1 VVDHPKLFWDLDF
14 RQVWVDRDPRVE
26 SIGKIFHGEAV
37 VKADDLLGKRRGSHL
52 LVQGLIMPLARLDMG
67 IP

>member
-1 VVDHPKLFWDLDF
+1 MVHSAEFLWDLDF
-14 RQVWVDRDPRVE
+14 RQVWVDRDSRVE

-52 LVQGLIMPLARLDMG
+52 LVQGLIMPLARLDIG
-67 IP
+67 IL